1 MKNKKIKRKER
12 LKEDLYFVA
21 NLKRYMFHFHDE
33 TNGISIRKG
42 KFTQTFKKWLKNQNI
57 GEILLKEIERR
68 EGRDISE
75 NENVQD

>member
-1 MKNKKIKRKER
+1 MNALINWEKR

-21 NLKRYMFHFHDE
+21 NLKLYMFHFHDE

-57 GEILLKEIERR
+57 GKILLKEIERR
-68 EGRDISE
+68 EGSDISE